1 MSENNLTG
9 KVTYDPRAIR
19 QDTLDAMRGDI
30 VVGLIEFITNSD
42 DAYRKV
48 KKIGKIEIEF
58 KGLEKPFKYSIIVR
72 DHARGLSAAEL
83 KDKFLTIGK
92 ENTDNS
98 VANRGE
104 EGTRGLFGRGAKDV
118 AVFGK
123 VKFETIHNNKFSALE
138 IDGFTWDYK
147 ILALDEMV
155 TTDKYLRLGLKEG
168 ESGFSAEVMVSE
180 TRSTTI
186 PNSKKIVEYLSNHVA
201 LRGINENQTV
211 IFNDLKANQS
221 SILKPAKPKGELVI
235 DKEVIVKGYEKKA
248 WLKIWKLSD
257 RQLGECDE
265 YSLHGIII
273 RDKKTNFQN
282 TFLDLKSRPEIGWFH
297 GELLCEEI
305 DDLNR
310 QFDENESNRESV
322 DIKIVEKNPM
332 RLAKKSRDGLDKKHP
347 YYRSLS
353 IILNEELKPLMDEI
367 ANSEGSD
374 KSVSE
379 DLQKKLDEASKLLA
393 QLLQETL
400 DEEDLDGDFDGGP
413 GPEDSEILLVPPHK
427 IIEKGKSG
435 YVTAWIPEENFDRS
449 KVSLTFGDTANF
461 ELLTQSQN
469 MIFEKHPTRK
479 IMKATIQIKAI
490 NFGTTEIILNYGND
504 NIQSKIECTVSDPD
518 PTLMINEIV
527 FEKDTYYLS
536 PLRKRTVKV
545 FAPAEMH
552 KDVLKVEIS
561 NSGLVVPKT
570 TELRL
575 AKSKGYCIGKIDVLP
590 GKDEGNFVLSA
601 IHNGS
606 SVETNLVVK
615 DINPNKGPTITIDPK
630 NQDSVTRSSLI
641 PLPGLLSIQIYLKHK
656 GIRKLLGVYSND
668 KYTNIDSH
676 VVKAVFSEIVAS
688 EIANYV
694 IETDFAKRPHLYRDP
709 SSLIRKQKELMT
721 KFNVAMQSFLLADF
735 I

>member
-1 MSENNLTG
+1 MSTDNLTG

-48 KKIGKIEIEF
+48 KKIGRIEIQF
-58 KGLEKPFKYSIIVR
+58 KALEKPFKYSITVR

-83 KDKFLTIGK
+83 RDKFLTIGK
-92 ENTDNS
+92 ENTDNLFE
-98 VANRGE
+98 NRGE

-123 VKFETIHNNKFSALE
+123 VKFETIHDNKFSALE

-147 ILALDEMV
+147 ILALDEQV
-155 TTDKYLRLGLKEG
+155 TTEKYIQLGLKEG
-168 ESGFSAEVMVSE
+168 ESGFSAEVIVSE

-186 PNSKKIVEYLSNHVA
+186 PNTKKIIEYLSNHVA
-201 LRGINENQTV
+201 LRDINENHTV
-211 IFNDLKANQS
+211 IFNDLRVNQS
-221 SILKPAKPKGELVI
+221 SILKPAKPKGELVV
-235 DKEVIVKGYEKKA
+235 DKEVTVKGYEKKA
-248 WLKIWKLSD
+248 WLKIWKLND
-257 RQLGECDE
+257 RQMGECDE
-265 YSLHGIII
+265 YSLHGIVIK
-273 RDKKTNFQN
+273 DKKTNYQN
-282 TFLDLKSRPEIGWFH
+282 SFLDLKSRPEIGWFH

-310 QFDENESNRESV
+310 KFDENESNRETV

-332 RLAKKSRDGLDKKHP
+332 RLAKKSRDGLDRKHP

-353 IILNEELKPLMDEI
+353 IIFNEELKPLMDEI
-367 ANSEGSD
+367 ANAEGSE

-449 KVSLTFGDTANF
+449 RVLISIGSTTNF

-479 IMKATIQIKAI
+479 IMKATIKIKAI
-490 NFGTTEIILNYGND
+490 DFGTTEIILNYGKES
-504 NIQSKIECTVSDPD
+504 IQSKIECTVSDPD
-518 PTLMINEIV
+518 PTLMINDLV
-527 FEKDTYYLS
+527 FEKDKYYLS

-552 KDVLKVEIS
+552 KDSIKIGINNDGV
-561 NSGLVVPKT
+561 VVPQT
-570 TELRL
+570 AELRL
-575 AKSKGYCIGKIDVLP
+575 AKSKGYCISKVEVFP
-590 GKDEGNFVLSA
+590 GKDEGNFLLSA
-601 IHNGS
+601 MHDDRRA
-606 SVETNLVVK
+606 ETNLIVK
-615 DINPNKGPTITIDPK
+615 ELKPNKGPTITIVPK

-656 GIRKLLGVYSND
+656 GIRKLLGAFSND
-668 KYTNIDSH
+668 KYANIDSN

-721 KFNVAMQSFLLADF
+721 KFNIAMQNFLLSDF